1 MADVLRMDHINSLPQ
16 PFLVRFCGDKEW
28 WPVNDFEVGTGLM
41 RIDVC
46 GKLQVK
52 SFGEVMEI
60 KDGDLQSHDP
70 ETFYSDYSDAASHH
84 AQVRSIRDSVTELG
98 AWISIWR
105 DDVAA
110 NLKPTETSINK
121 ATAVY
126 QQALARCDALLGKD
140 M

>member
-1 MADVLRMDHINSLPQ
+1 MDTS
-16 PFLVRFCGDKEW
+16 
-28 WPVNDFEVGTGLM
+28 
-41 RIDVC
+41 
-46 GKLQVK
+46 
-52 SFGEVMEI
+52 
-60 KDGDLQSHDP
+60 SHQ
-70 ETFYSDYSDAASHH
+70 

-140 M
+140 A